1 MTSASPRLD
10 LPMIQPSQAQK
21 HVTHNEAILRLDG
34 AIQLVLQGL
43 SVVEPPESPIVGHAY
58 FTSDASTGAWSEYP
72 RMVATW
78 TESGWIYLQPFAGWM
93 AWDAVENRAVVYLN
107 DAWSSLPVDLQNLPS
122 VGIGATADATNRLIV
137 ASEAALFTHAGAS
150 QQIKIN
156 KATAADTGSLVL
168 QTNWAGRAEIGLC
181 GDNALHLKVS
191 DGSTWFDA
199 LVFDPTN
206 GVASGTA
213 VQSSPTDT
221 TQGKLMRADYGYGP
235 GNILGPV
242 SFDGTTPTG
251 GIIERI
257 ESASGTVI
265 RFADG
270 TQICSETVTLAGA
283 TTSLGNI
290 YASDA
295 AIWTYPAAFS
305 DLPKL
310 SFEAHGAN
318 GVWASATDVT
328 PSVTEAPL
336 MALSALSTTASI
348 QVNCIAIGRW

>member
-34 AIQLVLQGL
+34 AVQLVLQNL
-43 SVVEPPESPIVGHAY
+43 SLAEPPESPIVGHAY
-58 FTSDASTGAWSEYP
+58 FTSDAATGAWSSCP

-78 TESGWIYLQPFAGWM
+78 TESGWIYLQPAAGWL
-93 AWDAVENRAVVYLN
+93 AWDSAENRAVVYQD
-107 DAWSSLPVDLQNLPS
+107 DAWSPLPIDLQNLPS

-156 KATAADTGSLVL
+156 KATASDTGSLVL
-168 QTNWAGRAEIGLC
+168 QTNWSGRAEIGLC

-191 DGSTWFDA
+191 DGSSWFDA
-199 LVFDPTN
+199 LVFDPTS
-206 GVASGTA
+206 GIASGTA
-213 VQSSPTDT
+213 VQSSATDT
-221 TQGKLMRADYGYGP
+221 TQGRLMRADYGYGR

-242 SFDGTTPTG
+242 SLDGATPTG

-257 ESASGTVI
+257 DSASGSVV

-270 TQICSETVTLAGA
+270 TQICSTTITLAGT
-283 TTSLGNI
+283 TTSLGTL
-290 YASDA
+290 YSSEA

-305 DLPKL
+305 DVPTL
-310 SFEAHGAN
+310 SFEAHGVSGA
-318 GVWASATDVT
+318 WATGGDTLPSA
-328 PSVTEAPL
+328 TEAPV

-348 QVNCIAIGRW
+348 QIDCIAVGRW